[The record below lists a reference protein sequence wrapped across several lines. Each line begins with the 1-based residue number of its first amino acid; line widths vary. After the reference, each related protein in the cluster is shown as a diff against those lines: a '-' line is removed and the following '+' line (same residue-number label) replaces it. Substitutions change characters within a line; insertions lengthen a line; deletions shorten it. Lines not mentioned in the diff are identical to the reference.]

1 MKKSSMQMLR
11 TGINFHGIS
20 SCTYNKIPR
29 PLALRSTEGNSI
41 ERNDSN
47 NFVSDIINTS
57 IFTTARK
64 VSKCRVFLVH
74 IFPHS
79 DWIRRDTSYLSV
91 FCSNAGKYGP
101 EKTPYLDTFHTVYL
115 DIYVLDDYAIWTVF
129 YKKTQMLRFKSFLVM
144 HFYSCHA
151 FPF

>member
-57 IFTTARK
+57 IF
-64 VSKCRVFLVH
+64 
-74 IFPHS
+74 
-79 DWIRRDTSYLSV
+79 
-91 FCSNAGKYGP
+91 NAGKYGP

-151 FPF
+151 FLF